1 MGLLR
6 ALRRT
11 AEPTR
16 RRALEFLAS
25 SSQGRTMLDMI
36 TQDFTPHLVADLV
49 RDGLATTTSES
60 FIARGYRG
68 ERTRVWITGAGRQT
82 TAS

>member
-1 MGLLR
+1 
-6 ALRRT
+6 
-11 AEPTR
+11 
-16 RRALEFLAS
+16 
-25 SSQGRTMLDMI
+25 MI
-36 TQDFTPHLVADLV
+36 AVFV

>member
-1 MGLLR
+1 
-6 ALRRT
+6 
-11 AEPTR
+11 
-16 RRALEFLAS
+16 
-25 SSQGRTMLDMI
+25 MLDMI
-36 TQDFTPHLVADLV
+36 TQDFTPYLVADLV